1 MLRGEGGVL
10 GDFLRGGAELVDGC
24 GNTAGAARL
33 LVGVMDRGIRGAD
46 DAQGHFVDLAGGRG
60 HLTDRLVNAFDEAVE
75 RLAEAAEFVLGVNAQ
90 AAGQVAF
97 TFGDVMHRPA
107 HDVQRFHQHADQQAQ
122 QGDDDQHRNHRGNN
136 RRGTQFAEHGEGK
149 ILVEHQRHI
158 PVGRG
163 HAVDLG
169 EGDELLLTSLFSLL
183 ETAADLR
190 GVLRVGFAE
199 VFQYQLA
206 VGVD

>member
-10 GDFLRGGAELVDGC
+10 GDFLGGGAELVDGC

-122 QGDDDQHRNHRGNN
+122 QGDDDQHRNHRGDN
-136 RRGTQFAEHGEGK
+136 RRGAQFAEHGEGEV
-149 ILVEHQRHI
+149 LVEHQCHI
-158 PVGRG
+158 PVG
-163 HAVDLG
+163 
-169 EGDELLLTSLFSLL
+169 
-183 ETAADLR
+183 
-190 GVLRVGFAE
+190 
-199 VFQYQLA
+199 
-206 VGVD
+206 